1 MRQVKPPRPAGQ
13 PAAHWTQKMKP
24 RDWVE
29 VVIGAI
35 MLVVAFLGV
44 TRLLSMPWW
53 GVVLLSLGY
62 VVLVGGVMVRVRSR

>member
-1 MRQVKPPRPAGQ
+1 
-13 PAAHWTQKMKP
+13 MKP